1 LHGSQLPTR
10 IAATWIFYRDGLAAA
25 SIRLKNYLNS
35 AHSGTKDEPATA
47 LTLARYFLRGLD
59 CGAIQS
65 HEIEEFTGLNEDG
78 LRKIVINKG
87 NI

>member
-1 LHGSQLPTR
+1 M
-10 IAATWIFYRDGLAAA
+10 
-25 SIRLKNYLNS
+25 
-35 AHSGTKDEPATA
+35 DEPATA

-65 HEIEEFTGLNEDG
+65 HEVEEFTGLNEEG